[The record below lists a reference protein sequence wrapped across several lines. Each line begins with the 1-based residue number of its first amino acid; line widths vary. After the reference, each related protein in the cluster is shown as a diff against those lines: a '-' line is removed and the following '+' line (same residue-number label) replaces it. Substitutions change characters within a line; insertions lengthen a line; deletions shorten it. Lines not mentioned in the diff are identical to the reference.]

1 MEAICE
7 PFYGCYLAP
16 QATFLDSL
24 LLVTKMAFPKKTF
37 FYLPMFTYLFF
48 PTPWDSLPHLRF
60 LQPVKVT
67 AEHQH
72 EPTSILSAVPTLPR
86 QSTAKPMFGY
96 RIANN

>member
-48 PTPWDSLPHLRF
+48 PTP
-60 LQPVKVT
+60 
-67 AEHQH
+67 
-72 EPTSILSAVPTLPR
+72 
-86 QSTAKPMFGY
+86 
-96 RIANN
+96 